1 MNFIFSK
8 FGRFLSKDG
17 FIDASS
23 TINRFKLKQFDND
36 KQKPSTRAK
45 SFTETAKT
53 ENSVDVIKGIHEKQK
68 VHDKH
73 LKLIEDQMIQSKQ
86 EGRGF
91 KRQEGEVKK
100 EQRSIRLAIR
110 ELDTG

>member
-1 MNFIFSK
+1 MRSNSY
-8 FGRFLSKDG
+8 
-17 FIDASS
+17 
-23 TINRFKLKQFDND
+23 TDNT
-36 KQKPSTRAK
+36 KP
-45 SFTETAKT
+45 
-53 ENSVDVIKGIHEKQK
+53 ENSVDVIKNANEKQK
-68 VHDKH
+68 IHDKH

-110 ELDTG
+110 ELETGKYSDKILLLILFEIFFATTLYTRLIAF